1 MCIRDRCDK
10 EGHRNKANLYVSQLV
25 EAMIADGRLI
35 TAKTRNGTGIRT
47 ALEKEL
53 REKQVPLVDK
63 DYLSRLAG

>member
-1 MCIRDRCDK
+1 
-10 EGHRNKANLYVSQLV
+10 
-25 EAMIADGRLI
+25 MIADGRLI